1 MFVLRLRNLFSLL
14 QLQKTLHTYLLR
26 ELLAGNLLQVLL
38 SWIQIENS
46 WIRIRKKM
54 KADPQPLSQVSNN
67 ANKRK

>member
-54 KADPQPLSQVSNN
+54 KADPQPWSRVSNN
-67 ANKRK
+67 ANK

>member
-54 KADPQPLSQVSNN
+54 KADPQPRVTSIEQ
-67 ANKRK
+67 RK

>member
-1 MFVLRLRNLFSLL
+1 MFFFLRLRNLFSLH

-26 ELLAGNLLQVLL
+26 ELLASNLLQVLL

-54 KADPQPLSQVSNN
+54 KADPQPWSRVSNN
-67 ANKRK
+67 ANK

>member
-1 MFVLRLRNLFSLL
+1 MFFLRLRNLFSLL
-14 QLQKTLHTYLLR
+14 QLQKTLHTYLLL

-54 KADPQPLSQVSNN
+54 KADPQPWSRVSNN
-67 ANKRK
+67 ANK

>member
-26 ELLAGNLLQVLL
+26 ELLASNLLQVLL